1 MNKKEKMQNKVNKH
15 FLKEKIEILS
25 SDGSKGLTVAK
36 CKTCG
41 QIYSFNYG
49 ENLISKN
56 KKVFCRKCFYAEEKK
71 NKFQNDI
78 NKNYPFD
85 NLEVISFSNK
95 SEPAKIKCLTCGT
108 VHEFKKGSSVEK
120 KTTTYFCRKCFP
132 AKEKQRKQAILK
144 FKEYLQRNNQWE
156 LISNLEKV
164 KRTNELITCKC
175 CICGKNNQRT
185 MADYL
190 RGRGCECQNPAKPI
204 REEDFINNMEDGY
217 SLLSLYNGIYGKVT
231 IRHDIC
237 GFIYK
242 TTARNVWRGRGKCP
256 KCSKKESKGEKI
268 IQSILDEKSIKY
280 FREYPIN
287 IKGHNLHF
295 DFFLPEQN
303 LYIEFQGIQ
312 HFQAVP
318 YFGGEQ
324 RLQKQ
329 QEFDQLKRQWCN
341 DRLIEI
347 RYDIPL
353 EELKQSLTQ
362 RLS

>member
-1 MNKKEKMQNKVNKH
+1 MQNKVNKH

-56 KKVFCRKCFYAEEKK
+56 KKV
-71 NKFQNDI
+71 
-78 NKNYPFD
+78 
-85 NLEVISFSNK
+85 
-95 SEPAKIKCLTCGT
+95 
-108 VHEFKKGSSVEK
+108 
-120 KTTTYFCRKCFP
+120 FCRKCFP

-287 IKGHNLHF
+287 IKGHNLRF

-347 RYDIPL
+347 RYDMPL